1 MAKTKTSL
9 KAGDN
14 LPPRGKSNR
23 TRILDAIRSESVKSL
38 LHLNGEPSRDQA
50 EEAFFSHIAKRALD
64 FDDKDSGQL
73 LKVLAD
79 KGWGSAKPVMDAVSF
94 EFPVDGTPAER
105 AFAVVEAISNGSLSP
120 DVGSMIVG
128 IVKDAIVIE
137 ESTVLKAQLEEIRKV
152 LEMV

>member
-9 KAGDN
+9 KVGDN
-14 LPPRGKSNR
+14 LPARGKSNR

-38 LHLNGEPSRDQA
+38 LHLDGEPSRDQA
-50 EEAFFSHIAKRALD
+50 EEAFFSHIAQRALN

-120 DVGSMIVG
+120 DVGSMIVN

-137 ESTVLKAQLEEIRKV
+137 ESTELKARIEEIESK
-152 LEMV
+152 LSS